1 MRKLARRALTAIAA
15 SATAVALAAA
25 PAAADPVTYTVQN
38 GGYLTGSNVGSI
50 IGFGWHNGSTLEC
63 TSSTVTGWTQKNVGG
78 NPVVDGTLDG
88 DNILTLDDV
97 SFSSP
102 GEPNDL
108 CSGAHGDLQ
117 VTPMGLP
124 WKFAATGAG
133 TGSGPGGTTGGR
145 LTDVQLKLHD
155 TLLLCGVIIGGP
167 GAGGSGGYSEAT
179 YTNPS
184 AFLGDDGMLDVP
196 FSETGN
202 LTVLSVSGSTSCAGV
217 FDPGERVSLAFT
229 YNVQR
234 TSPVPPAAG
243 ISPTI
248 D

>member
-15 SATAVALAAA
+15 TATTAALTAA
-25 PAAADPVTYTVQN
+25 PAAADPVTYTIQN
-38 GGYLTGSNVGSI
+38 GGYLTGSNVGSLV
-50 IGFGWHNGSTLEC
+50 GFGWQTGFTFEC
-63 TSSTVTGWTQKNVGG
+63 YSSVLDGWTQKDMEG

-88 DNILTLDDV
+88 DNVVALGNA

-108 CSGAHGDLQ
+108 CSGAYGRLQ
-117 VTPMGLP
+117 VTPVGLP
-124 WKFAATGAG
+124 WKFVATGAG
-133 TGSGPGGTTGGR
+133 TGSGPGGTTDGQ
-145 LTDVQLKLHD
+145 LIDIQLKLHD
-155 TLLLCGVIIGGP
+155 TLLLCDVTIGGS
-167 GAGGSGGYSEAT
+167 GAGGSGGYFEAI

-184 AFLGDDGMLDVP
+184 VLTGSDGILDVP
-196 FSETGN
+196 FTETPN
-202 LTVLSVSGSTSCAGV
+202 FTVINISGPTSC
-217 FDPGERVSLAFT
+217 PQYYYLGEKVSIAFR
-229 YNVQR
+229 YNVRR